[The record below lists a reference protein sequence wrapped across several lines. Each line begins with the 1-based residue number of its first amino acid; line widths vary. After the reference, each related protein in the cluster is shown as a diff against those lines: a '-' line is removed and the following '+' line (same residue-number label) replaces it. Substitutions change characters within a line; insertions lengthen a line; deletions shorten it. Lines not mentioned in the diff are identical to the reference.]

1 MNKFWLPFFFFF
13 ASILFPLDKKDLSK
27 PICLNPEKTGS
38 VEHSSGVGALLTLG
52 LSLAGKFEC
61 AFYDNLS
68 SSRDRKTASDCRELM
83 CRAKNRSLIVE
94 RGKNIINLSEQAI
107 KENKP
112 GTSRTK
118 LNRGIKKI
126 ENGIEQWNNVS
137 TVSANANVADVN
149 TRFLEKHLN
158 IPLEKFIN
166 DQFSSLPKDLQ
177 SSYKTE
183 RKRIYEEELE
193 KKRIAAEKK
202 RKEQEEKRKKIMEQQ
217 AQIKKEAEIEKAR
230 QTTNLF
236 FVFLGLGGV
245 IVVALTLSHRR
256 AMKEL
261 ELSIASASGAKDS
274 FFSDNNINLDS
285 LSSET
290 NDETGNVKSESDEK
304 TQDEDI
310 SKSKSFFETNEI
322 DIAKTPGEEDEK
334 TNFIEV
340 VNFEDDFDPD
350 FDLETY
356 LSENMSSF
364 NWNTLRQGYLHYS
377 ITDSN
382 QYPNKKA
389 CLFSPSIFANTLRLI
404 DAVYKEIQKSPDDG
418 EEYFGESKDVDA
430 YLKISEEVK
439 LLEGPYLDK
448 KEEVTKL
455 LDTDNELASLRQ
467 LKNEVQTK
475 IDNLEDSSKDSDNKK
490 LIDNLRKKNK
500 AYDMKALTR
509 IQQLKDQYREVEAD
523 VLIEVELIIYRSELA
538 EEFKKKLISLL
549 PEAVGVDY

>member
-1 MNKFWLPFFFFF
+1 M
-13 ASILFPLDKKDLSK
+13 
-27 PICLNPEKTGS
+27 
-38 VEHSSGVGALLTLG
+38 
-52 LSLAGKFEC
+52 
-61 AFYDNLS
+61 
-68 SSRDRKTASDCRELM
+68 
-83 CRAKNRSLIVE
+83 
-94 RGKNIINLSEQAI
+94 
-107 KENKP
+107 
-112 GTSRTK
+112 
-118 LNRGIKKI
+118 
-126 ENGIEQWNNVS
+126 
-137 TVSANANVADVN
+137 
-149 TRFLEKHLN
+149 
-158 IPLEKFIN
+158 
-166 DQFSSLPKDLQ
+166 Q

-202 RKEQEEKRKKIMEQQ
+202 RKEQEQKRKKEMELQ

-230 QTTNLF
+230 QTSNLF
-236 FVFLGLGGV
+236 FIFLGLGGV
-245 IVVALTLSHRR
+245 IAVALTLSHRR

-285 LSSET
+285 LSSEMD
-290 NDETGNVKSESDEK
+290 DERGNVKSESDEK

-350 FDLETY
+350 FDLEAY

-364 NWNTLRQGYLHYS
+364 NWNTLRQSYLHYS
-377 ITDSN
+377 VTDSN

-389 CLFSPSIFANTLRLI
+389 CLFNPSIFANTLRLI
-404 DAVYKEIQKSPDDG
+404 DVVYKQIQKSPDDG

-448 KEEVTKL
+448 KEEVTNL

-475 IDNLEDSSKDSDNKK
+475 IDNLEGSSKDGDNKK

>member
-1 MNKFWLPFFFFF
+1 MNKLWLTFFFFFF
-13 ASILFPLDKKDLSK
+13 ASFLLPLDKKDLSK

-83 CRAKNRSLIVE
+83 CRAKNRSQIVE
-94 RGKNIINLSEQAI
+94 RGKNIIKLSEQAI
-107 KENKP
+107 KENNP
-112 GTSRTK
+112 GTSRTT
-118 LNRGIKKI
+118 LNRGINKI
-126 ENGIEQWNNVS
+126 EKGIEQWNKVN
-137 TVSANANVADVN
+137 TVSANATVDNVN
-149 TRFLEKHLN
+149 TKTLEKHLN

-202 RKEQEEKRKKIMEQQ
+202 RKEQEAKRKKEMQIQ
-217 AQIKKEAEIEKAR
+217 AQIKKEAELEKAR

-236 FVFLGLGGV
+236 FIFLGLGGV
-245 IVVALTLSHRR
+245 IAVALTLSHRR

-290 NDETGNVKSESDEK
+290 DDERGNVKSETDEK
-304 TQDEDI
+304 TQDQEASK

-322 DIAKTPGEEDEK
+322 DITKTFDKEDKK
-334 TNFIEV
+334 TDPIEV
-340 VNFEDDFDPD
+340 INFEYDYYPDFDPTS
-350 FDLETY
+350 FFN
-356 LSENMSSF
+356 ENISSF
-364 NWNTLRQGYLHYS
+364 NWIALRQIWLHYS
-377 ITDSN
+377 IQDSH

-389 CLFSPSIFANTLRLI
+389 CIFSPQIFAQVLSFVEN
-404 DAVYKEIQKSPDDG
+404 AHKVNQKSKYEG
-418 EEYFGESKDVDA
+418 EEYFGESKDIKA
-430 YLKISEEVK
+430 YTKISEEVSLLVEPWQNKREELTNLFETDEEIKSLTQLAAETKEKKEKELIRSK
-439 LLEGPYLDK
+439 LLKRGLEI
-448 KEEVTKL
+448 KEMFK
-455 LDTDNELASLRQ
+455 EL
-467 LKNEVQTK
+467 
-475 IDNLEDSSKDSDNKK
+475 
-490 LIDNLRKKNK
+490 
-500 AYDMKALTR
+500 
-509 IQQLKDQYREVEAD
+509 EAD
-523 VLIEVELIIYRSELA
+523 ILKEVELIIYRSELA